1 MAGSDK
7 RPMIDAPGER
17 RFWIGAGGTGLTILL
32 AFCLAAFAMLLDSAA
47 ASNWPPFDYL
57 SRIFIFT
64 IEQAILSTLLSLV
77 FALPLA
83 LAMARRPDFPG
94 RRFMLAL
101 MILPLGLPVLPVVFG
116 LLEIWGR
123 TGLVN
128 NLAMTFG
135 LPSGFS
141 IYGLSGI
148 LLAHVFFNL
157 PLAARLMLKALA
169 RLPADEWRL
178 AASLGMPRLSLFR
191 FVELPAL
198 IRVVPGIAG
207 LIFMLCVTS
216 FTIILTLGGGP
227 QNSTLEVAIYQALKF
242 EFDPARAMILSFAQF
257 ALTAAVF
264 WMLRLFPDPEED
276 RRGATGRPFR
286 PDAVGRGAGMRDGLT
301 LGLFL
306 LFVGAPVAAI
316 VVAGLGSDLPRLV
329 SDPKFWQALRT
340 SLSIALSAG
349 LLATVLTYTMARA
362 EASLPEHAGSSPLGL
377 LFRFPEFLL
386 LIPPLAL
393 GSGWF
398 LILLKAG
405 LADGAGPILVVL
417 INMGMAL
424 PFASRIIAPDL
435 STHLKRTARLSA
447 SLGISGFARFRI
459 VDWPVMRG
467 PLLTAFS
474 FATALSLGDLGAVAL
489 FGSDGFVTL
498 PSLLYASLGSYRST
512 DAAGLS
518 LILGAL
524 CFLLTLPS
532 VRMEGTVHGDHR

>member
-1 MAGSDK
+1 
-7 RPMIDAPGER
+7 MIEAAGER
-17 RFWIGAGGTGLTILL
+17 RFWVGAGGVGLTLL
-32 AFCLAAFAMLLDSAA
+32 AAFCLAAFAMLLASAA
-47 ASNWPPFDYL
+47 ASSWPPFAYL
-57 SRIFIFT
+57 ARIFVFT
-64 IEQAILSTLLSLV
+64 IEQAVLSTLLSVL

-94 RRFMLAL
+94 RRLVLAL
-101 MILPLGLPVLPVVFG
+101 MILPLGLPVLPAVFG

-128 NLAMTFG
+128 DIGAG
-135 LPSGFS
+135 LGFSSKLS

-157 PLAARLMLKALA
+157 PLAARLMLKALE
-169 RLPADEWRL
+169 RVPRDEWRL
-178 AASLGMPRLSLFR
+178 AASLAFPRFSLFR
-191 FVELPAL
+191 FVEWPAL

-242 EFDPARAMILSFAQF
+242 EFDPARAMILSFAQV
-257 ALTAAVF
+257 ALTAVIF
-264 WMLRLFPDPEED
+264 WLLRLFPDPEED
-276 RRGATGRPFR
+276 RRGASGRPFR
-286 PDAVGRGAGMRDGLT
+286 PDARPAGARLADGLT
-301 LGLFL
+301 LGVFL
-306 LFVGAPVAAI
+306 AFVGAPVLAI
-316 VVAGLGSDLPRLV
+316 VIAGLGSNLV
-329 SDPKFWQALRT
+329 GLVANPKFWQALRT
-340 SLSIALSAG
+340 SLTIALSAG
-349 LLATVLTYTMARA
+349 LLATVLTYAMARA
-362 EASLPEHAGSSPLGL
+362 EASLQVRSGPIRL
-377 LFRFPEFLL
+377 LFRFPEFML

-398 LILLKAG
+398 LLLLRFG

-424 PFASRIIAPDL
+424 PFAARIIAPEL
-435 STHLKRTARLSA
+435 TTHLKRTARLSA
-447 SLGISGFARFRI
+447 SLGVSGFARFRI
-459 VDWPVMRG
+459 VDWPVMRA

-474 FATALSLGDLGAVAL
+474 FAAALSFGDLGAVAL
-489 FGSDGFVTL
+489 FGSDNFITL
-498 PSLLYASLGSYRST
+498 SSLLYASLGSYRST

-518 LILGAL
+518 LITGVI

-532 VRMEGTVHGDHR
+532 VRLESSRLGEDA

>member
-1 MAGSDK
+1 
-7 RPMIDAPGER
+7 MIEAAGER
-17 RFWIGAGGTGLTILL
+17 RFWVGAGGVGLTLL
-32 AFCLAAFAMLLDSAA
+32 AAFCLAAFAMLLASAA
-47 ASNWPPFDYL
+47 ASSWPPFAYL
-57 SRIFIFT
+57 ARIFVFT
-64 IEQAILSTLLSLV
+64 IEQAVLSTLLSVL

-94 RRFMLAL
+94 RRFVLAL
-101 MILPLGLPVLPVVFG
+101 MILPLGLPVLPAVFG

-128 NLAMTFG
+128 DIGAG
-135 LPSGFS
+135 LGFSGKLS

-157 PLAARLMLKALA
+157 PLAARLMLKALE
-169 RLPADEWRL
+169 RVPRDEWRL
-178 AASLGMPRLSLFR
+178 AASLGFPRFSLFR
-191 FVELPAL
+191 FVEWPAL

-207 LIFMLCVTS
+207 LIFMLCITS

-242 EFDPARAMILSFAQF
+242 EFDPARAMILSLAQF
-257 ALTAAVF
+257 ALTAVIF
-264 WMLRLFPDPEED
+264 LLLRLFPDPEED
-276 RRGATGRPFR
+276 RRGASGRPFR
-286 PDAVGRGAGMRDGLT
+286 PDARPVGARVLDGLT

-306 LFVGAPVAAI
+306 AFVGAPVLAI
-316 VVAGLGSDLPRLV
+316 VVAGLGSNLATLAA
-329 SDPKFWQALRT
+329 DPKFWQALRT
-340 SLSIALSAG
+340 SLTIALSAG
-349 LLATVLTYTMARA
+349 LLATILTYAMVRA
-362 EASLPEHAGSSPLGL
+362 EASLSARSGPIRL
-377 LFRFPEFLL
+377 LFRFPEFML

-398 LILLKAG
+398 LILLRFG

-424 PFASRIIAPDL
+424 PFAARIIAPEL
-435 STHLKRTARLSA
+435 TTHLKRTARLSA

-459 VDWPVMRG
+459 VDWPVMRA

-474 FATALSLGDLGAVAL
+474 FAAALSFGDLGAVAL
-489 FGSDGFVTL
+489 FGSDNFITL

-512 DAAGLS
+512 DAAGLA
-518 LILGAL
+518 LITGVI

-532 VRMEGTVHGDHR
+532 VRLESARLGEDA

>member
-1 MAGSDK
+1 
-7 RPMIDAPGER
+7 MIEASGER
-17 RFWIGAGGTGLTILL
+17 RFWVGAGGTGLAALV
-32 AFCLAAFAMLLDSAA
+32 AFCLAAFAMLTTSAA
-47 ASNWPPFDYL
+47 ASSWPPFDYL
-57 SRIFIFT
+57 LRIFVFT
-64 IEQAILSTLLSLV
+64 IEQAVLSTLLSLV

-94 RRFMLAL
+94 RRFVLAL
-101 MILPLGLPVLPVVFG
+101 MILPLGLPVLPAVFG

-123 TGLVN
+123 TGFFNDLGTV
-128 NLAMTFG
+128 LG
-135 LPSGFS
+135 LDATLS

-157 PLAARLMLKALA
+157 PLAARLMLKALE
-169 RLPADEWRL
+169 RVPTDEWRL
-178 AASLGMPRLSLFR
+178 AASLGLPRYSLFR
-191 FVELPAL
+191 FVEWPAL

-257 ALTAAVF
+257 ALTALVF
-264 WMLRLFPDPEED
+264 WILRLFPDPEED
-276 RRGATGRPFR
+276 RRGAAGRPFR
-286 PDAVGRGAGMRDGLT
+286 PDAHAAGARARDGVT
-301 LGLFL
+301 LAVFL

-316 VVAGLGSDLPRLV
+316 LVAGLGSDLAGLM
-329 SDPKFWQALRT
+329 SDPKFWRALKT
-340 SLSIALSAG
+340 SLAIAFAAG
-349 LLATVLTYTMARA
+349 LLATLLTYVMARA
-362 EASLPEHAGSSPLGL
+362 EASLSDAVRSGPFGP
-377 LFRFPEFLL
+377 LFRFPELML

-398 LILLKAG
+398 LILLKFG
-405 LADGAGPILVVL
+405 MADGAGPIVVVL

-424 PFASRIIAPDL
+424 PFATRIIAPEL
-435 STHLKRTARLSA
+435 ATHLKRTARLSA
-447 SLGISGFARFRI
+447 SLGITGFSRFRI

-489 FGSDGFVTL
+489 FGSDGFITL

-518 LILGAL
+518 LILGL
-524 CFLLTLPS
+524 ICFLLTLPS
-532 VRMEGTVHGDHR
+532 VRLEGTVHGDHR